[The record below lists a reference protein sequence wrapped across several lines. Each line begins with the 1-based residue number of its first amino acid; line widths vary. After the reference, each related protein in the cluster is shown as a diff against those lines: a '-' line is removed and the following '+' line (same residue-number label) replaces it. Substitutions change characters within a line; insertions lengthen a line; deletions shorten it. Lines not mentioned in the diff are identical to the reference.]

1 MLGAS
6 DGLCST
12 DRVDVDLDT
21 ARAGAGPAPLLGD
34 GWELRLHT
42 GRAAGTVLVVPRD
55 GAVLGSSRDCELVLS
70 DDGVAPRHLR
80 LSEGRGGL
88 EFVHLGGR
96 WPTLLDG
103 EPRSAGVLPEGTQLQ
118 VGAVLLSV
126 ARRSMTAPPGGPAT
140 EDDEAPLA
148 PGTVLAERYR
158 IHELLGRGGMGAVYR
173 AEHLALG
180 TTMAVKVLR
189 ASHGAQA
196 DLVRRFQREAVAAS
210 HIRHPGIVEV
220 TDFGRTPDGR
230 FYLAMELVE
239 GETLARRLAR
249 GGPLPA
255 SEAMSL
261 VRELARAL
269 GAAHA
274 RGIYHRDIKPENVI
288 LARDGSAKLADF
300 GIARLAEGPRDARET
315 AAGLIFGTPH
325 YMSPEQAAGQ
335 RQDGRSDVYGLGVLL
350 FELLSGAPPYLGA
363 SATHVLAAHLLSPV
377 PRLPAQGPQGPI
389 PPALGDLVARMM
401 AKEASE
407 RPGSMAEVDAA
418 LDAVLAGHELPPSAP
433 PRDERRRWRIAV
445 AVLGPA
451 ALVAMIALA
460 AGRAPRPPA
469 QPSPGGTGSRAPS
482 APLAVT
488 AAPSPAG
495 QTATTPATSLPSAD
509 ARAPAPPAAVTPPG
523 ASAATARPERPSPV
537 PVELRSTPP
546 GARVTLHGR
555 PLGRTPLSVR
565 LPPDRTVLL
574 VFEAKGRLS
583 IAERV
588 RARDGMVVTAHLP
601 PAPVA
606 PGLDDLKASPY

>member
-1 MLGAS
+1 MAYAPG
-6 DGLCST
+6 
-12 DRVDVDLDT
+12 RVVDLDLDT
-21 ARAGAGPAPLLGD
+21 ARVGAAPAPLLGD

-55 GAVLGSSRDCELVLS
+55 GAVLGSSHDCELVLS

-80 LSEGRGGL
+80 FSEAHSGL

-103 EPRSAGVLPEGTQLQ
+103 EPRSAGALHEGSQLQ

-140 EDDEAPLA
+140 EDEEPPLA

-158 IHELLGRGGMGAVYR
+158 VHELLGRGGMGAVYR

-180 TTMAVKVLR
+180 NTMAVKVLR
-189 ASHGAQA
+189 SSHGAHA

-210 HIRHPGIVEV
+210 QIRHPGIVEV
-220 TDFGRTPDGR
+220 TDFGRTPDGH
-230 FYLAMELVE
+230 FYLAMELVD

-249 GGPLPA
+249 LGPFPVSQALG
-255 SEAMSL
+255 L
-261 VRELARAL
+261 VRELAQAL

-274 RGIYHRDIKPENVI
+274 RGIFHRDIKPENVI
-288 LARDGSAKLADF
+288 LTRDGSAKLADF

-377 PRLPAQGPQGPI
+377 PRLPAQGPHGPI
-389 PPALGDLVARMM
+389 PPALADLVAQMM
-401 AKEASE
+401 AKNAAE
-407 RPGSMAEVDAA
+407 RPATMADVEAA
-418 LDAVLAGHELPPSAP
+418 LDAVLAGHELPPSI
-433 PRDERRRWRIAV
+433 RRRTTRRRTRQALAALGAV
-445 AVLGPA
+445 
-451 ALVAMIALA
+451 ALVATVALVVRG
-460 AGRAPRPPA
+460 GRAPPPA
-469 QPSPGGTGSRAPS
+469 PQQSGTSQSTAAVVPPPAPS
-482 APLAVT
+482 AV
-488 AAPSPAG
+488 AAPSAAPPV
-495 QTATTPATSLPSAD
+495 TAEPGRASE
-509 ARAPAPPAAVTPPG
+509 ARATEPRAAAKARSERPAA
-523 ASAATARPERPSPV
+523 V
-537 PVELRSTPP
+537 PVELRSTPA

-555 PLGRTPLSVR
+555 SLGQTPLSVR
-565 LPPDRTVLL
+565 LPPDRAVLL

-588 RARDGMVVTAHLP
+588 QARDGLVVTAHLP